1 MRSVHPMVGD
11 VAAPDMAPLPC
22 IIDVEASGF
31 GAGSYPIEIGFV
43 LPTGRAHCYL
53 LRPLPDWG
61 HWDATAER
69 IHRIDRATLLR
80 HGRALPEVADALN
93 HHLQGSKVYTD
104 AWGQDMAWLALL
116 FDSAGVKQ
124 RFVLES
130 IRALLSDAQ
139 AAAWSGMK
147 QQAMVELRL
156 DRHRASHDARII
168 QLAYRKSRVL

>member
-1 MRSVHPMVGD
+1 
-11 VAAPDMAPLPC
+11 
-22 IIDVEASGF
+22 
-31 GAGSYPIEIGFV
+31 
-43 LPTGRAHCYL
+43 
-53 LRPLPDWG
+53 
-61 HWDATAER
+61 
-69 IHRIDRATLLR
+69 
-80 HGRALPEVADALN
+80 
-93 HHLQGSKVYTD
+93 
-104 AWGQDMAWLALL
+104 MAWLALL